1 MNNYNAGAAQVAA
14 KEKVDLLKKEIAKAF
29 IGQENLVEKILI
41 SMLAGGHVLL
51 EGVPGLGKTLL
62 VRAIAKAIGGESKR
76 VQFTP
81 DLMPSDI
88 TGNIMLNY
96 SSGEFVTKKGPIFC
110 NLFIADEIN
119 RSPAKTQAALFEAMQ
134 EYQVSLDGTS
144 HKLPAPFIV
153 LATQNPYE
161 HEGTYP
167 LPDAQKDRFLMKVL
181 VDYPT
186 QNEEREMITQIIT
199 HGTGA
204 ELFLD
209 DVNSIMSPD
218 DFIALQKY
226 ISSLNVDA
234 SIVDY
239 AVRLVQATRTVSTL
253 QSGAGPRGSLALIR
267 CGRARALMQGRDF
280 LMPDDIKAVAV
291 SVLAHRITLAAE
303 SELEGLSEQAIIEH
317 IIAQTETPRS

>member
-1 MNNYNAGAAQVAA
+1 MNNYTTESA
-14 KEKVDLLKKEIAKAF
+14 KESIDMLRKEIAKAF
-29 IGQENLVEKILI
+29 IGQDNLVELI
-41 SMLAGGHVLL
+41 MITMLAGGHVLL

-96 SSGEFVTKKGPIFC
+96 SSGEFITKKGPVFS

-134 EYQVSLDGTS
+134 EYQVSLDGVS
-144 HKLPAPFIV
+144 HNLPEPFIV

-181 VDYPT
+181 VDYPSKD
-186 QNEEREMITQIIT
+186 EETEMITQVISQ
-199 HGTGA
+199 GTGA

-209 DVNSIMSPD
+209 DVSAIMNPSE
-218 DFIALQKY
+218 FIDLQKF
-226 ISSLNVDA
+226 ISTLNVDA
-234 SIVDY
+234 SIIDY
-239 AVRLVQATRTVSTL
+239 AVRLVQATIYTGSSKRSRSARRIGSHPVCKSK
-253 QSGAGPRGSLALIR
+253 GAHAGPRF
-267 CGRARALMQGRDF
+267 CHAR
-280 LMPDDIKAVAV
+280 
-291 SVLAHRITLAAE
+291 
-303 SELEGLSEQAIIEH
+303 
-317 IIAQTETPRS
+317 